1 MNRAQLG
8 VFEHPDKIGF
18 GRFMQ
23 TQNRVEL
30 VPQVSFEVLRNF
42 FHETSD
48 WFLWDEQFCGLLIAE
63 DLAESNG
70 SRAVAMRLLDSAGGR
85 GGLAGS
91 LGGEL
96 LARCLS
102 SGALA
107 GCLLGS
113 SHVVAC
119 E

>member
-48 WFLWDEQFCGLLIAE
+48 WFLWDEQFCGLLIAA

-70 SRAVAMRLLDSAGGR
+70 SRAVAMRLLDSTSSGSRFAGG
-85 GGLAGS
+85 LC
-91 LGGEL
+91 GEL
-96 LARCLS
+96 LAGYLS
-102 SGALA
+102 SSALA

-113 SHVVAC
+113 SHG
-119 E
+119 